1 MSKLFKIN
9 ISIISIIM
17 IFILYICLFKND
29 EVNATEIEKV
39 NSSDTVYVDI
49 KGAVNNPG
57 VYEMK
62 KGSRVID
69 VIIKAGDLT
78 ENADTSILNLS
89 KTVTD
94 EMYIIVYTK
103 EEIFAYKDKII
114 PSKKIIKEIE
124 EKIICPDTDN
134 DACITN
140 NDKVSNVVNG
150 LVNINTASIEELMT
164 LQGLGEAKAKSI
176 IEYRTKNGN
185 FTSIDSI
192 KEVSGIGEAIFEKIK
207 DYITV

>member
-150 LVNINTASIEELMT
+150 LVNINTASLEELQT
-164 LQGLGEAKAKSI
+164 VQGIGETKAKKI
-176 IEYRTKNGN
+176 IEYRENNKFESIEDIKN
-185 FTSIDSI
+185 
-192 KEVSGIGEAIFEKIK
+192 VSGIGESTYEKIK
-207 DYITV
+207 DYITY